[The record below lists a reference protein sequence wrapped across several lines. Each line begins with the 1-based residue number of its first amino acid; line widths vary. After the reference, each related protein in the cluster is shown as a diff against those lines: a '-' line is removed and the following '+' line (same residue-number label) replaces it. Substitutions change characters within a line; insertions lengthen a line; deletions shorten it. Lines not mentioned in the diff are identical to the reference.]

1 MTSIQIS
8 EKSLEIVR
16 NISERNGLQMSDV
29 LDKAVE
35 TYRREVFLDDTN
47 RAFETLKEGSDS
59 WQEELEERALWE
71 DTLSDGVNEE

>member
-1 MTSIQIS
+1 MTSVQIS

-47 RAFETLKEGSDS
+47 RAFETLKEDSDS